1 MEKVNRF
8 SESSLEKLENGFQ
21 FLFVDG
27 VKVVEIKK
35 IFNDNTLLVM
45 CGNGD
50 IYHYVGINILEK
62 VVDSSC

>member
-1 MEKVNRF
+1 MSLGITIGSRQVEKVNRF

-35 IFNDNTLLVM
+35 YSMTIHCLSCGVM
-45 CGNGD
+45 E
-50 IYHYVGINILEK
+50 ISIIMRE
-62 VVDSSC
+62 